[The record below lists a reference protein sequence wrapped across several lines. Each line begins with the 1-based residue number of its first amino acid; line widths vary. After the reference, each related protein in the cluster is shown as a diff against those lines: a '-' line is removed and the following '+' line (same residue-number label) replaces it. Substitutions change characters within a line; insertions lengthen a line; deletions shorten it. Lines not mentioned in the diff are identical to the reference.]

1 MLARCLMTRS
11 FPGLRHAPLL
21 VATAASLFALAQ
33 PVTAQA
39 MVKPAG
45 KPGALHQ
52 AQLPRTVSPTRY
64 DIAVV
69 PDARKLT
76 FTGTVGIALD
86 IHAATRTIVLN
97 ATELQID
104 SATLAGAGT
113 PAIRYDP
120 VLQTATLTFAKSL
133 APGHYTLDL
142 AYHGKINTSS
152 QGLFALDYDTPQ
164 GKKRM
169 LATQFE
175 AADARRFV
183 PSFDEPDLKAVFAI
197 TVTAPKDQFVVSNMP
212 IAQQADVAGGM
223 TRVSFQPSPKMS
235 SYLMYLGIGDMQRI
249 HEDVD
254 GVDVGVIVRRGATD
268 QARYALDAAAHILR
282 FYNQYFGIKFP
293 LPKLDLIGG
302 PGSGGFGAMENWGAI
317 FYFESDL
324 LVDPKT
330 ATDAEKQNVYLVV
343 AHEMA
348 HQWFGD
354 LVTMGWWDDLWLNEG
369 FASWMENKATDAI
382 HPEWHVWLQFA
393 AGRDSAFSTDALAS
407 THPVVEPA
415 DTIDQ
420 INRIGD
426 AITYE
431 KGAAVI
437 RMIEAYAGSDD
448 FRAGIH
454 KYLAAHAYGNATTA
468 ELFQT
473 IQASSGKPIVRIGDD
488 FTQQSGVPLVTESAA
503 GGALSLTQGRFGLDA
518 ASKQPRRWT
527 VPVITA
533 PLGQPTAL
541 QRATVTGTSPVALTA
556 DGAVPSIVNAG
567 QTGYFRT
574 HYAKTELA
582 GLTAGFAQVPAAD
595 QLGLLSDSWA
605 LATSGDGDASDFL
618 DLTRKSPVSA
628 DPTVWDR
635 LAQQLRT
642 IDAIY
647 APGPQRAAFRAY
659 ARGLLAPAFAALGF
673 DAKPGDSDNAGVRR
687 NTLIQ
692 TLGRFGDEAV
702 IAEAHRRFERIVA
715 DPAAANAPTARAV
728 IAVAALNADQ
738 ATFDQLRKMAAT
750 TTDSLQKQHL
760 DFALPTATDPAILQQ
775 ALALTLTDEIPVT
788 SGPRM
793 LYVAAQANPDVTW
806 TFATAHRTFFEGRLD
821 SLQRYQLYAGVASPS
836 ADPAR
841 ADQLQAFAEKYI
853 PASARRDVL
862 KAEDAIR
869 MRARLRKD
877 VVPQIDRWLAKR

>member
-1 MLARCLMTRS
+1 MTKFPLA
-11 FPGLRHAPLL
+11 LRRVPLL
-21 VATAASLFALAQ
+21 IATAGSALALAT
-33 PVTAQA
+33 PGIAQA
-39 MVKPAG
+39 AT
-45 KPGALHQ
+45 KPGMLHQ
-52 AQLPRTVSPTRY
+52 AQLPRTVTPIRY

-69 PDARKLT
+69 PDAQKLV
-76 FTGTVGIALD
+76 FAGTVKIALD
-86 IHAATRTIVLN
+86 VHAPTRTITLN
-97 ATELQID
+97 TLEIKID
-104 SATLAGAGT
+104 SAKLDGART
-113 PAIRYDP
+113 PAISYDSR
-120 VLQTATLTFAKSL
+120 LQTATFTFAEPL
-133 APGHYTLDL
+133 TAGHYTLRL

-152 QGLFALDYDTPQ
+152 QGLFALDYDTPK

-169 LATQFE
+169 IATQFE

-183 PSFDEPDLKAVFAI
+183 PCFDEPDLKAVFDI
-197 TVTAPKDQFVVSNMP
+197 TVTAPEDEFVVSNMP
-212 IAQQADVAGGM
+212 IAIQADIPGGRK
-223 TRVSFQPSPKMS
+223 RVTFASSPKMS
-235 SYLMYLGIGDMQRI
+235 SYLMYLGMGDMQRI

-254 GVDVGVIVRRGATD
+254 GVDVGVIVRHGATD

-282 FYNQYFGIKFP
+282 FYNEYFGIKFP

-324 LVDPKT
+324 LIDPRT
-330 ATDAEKQNVYLVV
+330 ATDADRQNVYLVV

-369 FASWMENKATDAI
+369 FASWMENKATDTI

-393 AGRDSAFSTDALAS
+393 AGRDSAFGTDALAS
-407 THPVVEPA
+407 THPVVEAA

-420 INRIGD
+420 VNRIGD

-431 KGAAVI
+431 KGASVI

-448 FRAGIH
+448 FRAGIR

-473 IQASSGKPIVRIGDD
+473 IQSSSGKPIVQIGDD
-488 FTQQSGVPLVTESAA
+488 FTQQAGVPLIEENDA

-518 ASKQPRRWT
+518 ASKPPRTWT
-527 VPVITA
+527 VPVIVA
-533 PLGQPTAL
+533 PLGQTVVE
-541 QRATVTGTSPVALTA
+541 QRVTVTGAKPVAIASINAT
-556 DGAVPSIVNAG
+556 PPIVNAG

-574 HYAKTELA
+574 RYARSELA
-582 GLTAGFAQVPAAD
+582 KLAAVFAQVPAAD
-595 QLGLLSDSWA
+595 QLGLLSDTWA
-605 LATSGDGDASDFL
+605 LAASGDGEASDFL
-618 DLTRKSPVSA
+618 DLTRKLPVSA

-635 LAQQLRT
+635 LASQLRA
-642 IDAIY
+642 IDGIY
-647 APGPQRAAFRAY
+647 APGAARDAFRAY
-659 ARGLLAPAFAALGF
+659 ARGLLSPEFQRLGF
-673 DAKPGDSDNAGVRR
+673 DAKSGESDNTGVLR

-692 TLGRFGDEAV
+692 ALGRFGDQEV
-702 IAEAHRRFERIVA
+702 IAEARRRFETIVA
-715 DPAAANAPTARAV
+715 DPAAAAGPAMRAV
-728 IAVAALNADQ
+728 IAVTAQNADQ
-738 ATFDQLRKMAAT
+738 AMFGQLRKMAAA

-760 DFALPTATDPAILQQ
+760 DFALATATDPAILKQ
-775 ALALTLTDEIPVT
+775 ALALTLTNEIPTT

-793 LYVAAQANPDVTW
+793 LYVAAQANPDLTW
-806 TFATAHRTFFEGRLD
+806 AFATAHRSFFESRLD

-836 ADPAR
+836 ADLVR
-841 ADQLQAFAEKYI
+841 VDQLQAFAEKYI

-869 MRARLRKD
+869 MRARMRRD
-877 VVPQIDRWLAKR
+877 VVPQIDRWVAKD

>member
-1 MLARCLMTRS
+1 MIQSSL
-11 FPGLRHAPLL
+11 GLRRAPLL
-21 VATAASLFALAQ
+21 IATVAAGVLA
-33 PVTAQA
+33 VTMPAVAQA
-39 MVKPAG
+39 A
-45 KPGALHQ
+45 PGTGVLHQ
-52 AQLPRTVSPTRY
+52 AQLPRTVTPTQY

-69 PDARKLT
+69 PDAQKLT

-86 IHAATRTIVLN
+86 VHAPTRTITLNVL
-97 ATELQID
+97 ELQID
-104 SATLAGAGT
+104 SATLTGAGT
-113 PAIRYDP
+113 PTISYDP
-120 VLQTATLTFAKSL
+120 KLQTATFTFAKPL
-133 APGHYTLDL
+133 AAGRHTLNI

-183 PSFDEPDLKAVFAI
+183 PCFDEPDLKAVFDL
-197 TVTAPKDQFVVSNMP
+197 TVTAPKDQMVVSNMP

-223 TRVSFQPSPKMS
+223 TRVTFRPSPKMS
-235 SYLMYLGIGDMQRI
+235 SYLMYLGIGDMERI

-324 LVDPKT
+324 LIDPKT
-330 ATDAEKQNVYLVV
+330 ATDADKQNVYLVV

-369 FASWMENKATDAI
+369 FATWMENKATDTI
-382 HPEWHVWLQFA
+382 HPEWNVWLQFA
-393 AGRDSAFSTDALAS
+393 AGRESAFGTDALAS

-431 KGAAVI
+431 KGASVI
-437 RMIEAYAGSDD
+437 RMIEGYAGADD
-448 FRAGIH
+448 FRAGIR

-473 IQASSGKPIVRIGDD
+473 IQTSSGKPIVQIGDD
-488 FTQQSGVPLVTESAA
+488 FTQQVGVPLIKQSDADGT
-503 GGALSLTQGRFGLDA
+503 LSLTQGRFGLDA
-518 ASKQPRRWT
+518 ASKAPQTWT
-527 VPVITA
+527 VPVIAA
-533 PLGQPTAL
+533 PLGAPTAE
-541 QRATVTGTSPVALTA
+541 QRVTVRGAKPIALTA
-556 DGAVPSIVNAG
+556 SGSAPLIVNAG

-574 HYAKTELA
+574 LYAKSQVAKLA
-582 GLTAGFAQVPAAD
+582 AAFAQVQPAD
-595 QLGLLSDSWA
+595 QLGLLSDTWA
-605 LATSGDGDASDFL
+605 LAASGDGDVADFL
-618 DLTRKSPVSA
+618 DLTRKLPLSA

-635 LAQQLRT
+635 LASQLRT

-647 APGPQRAAFRAY
+647 APGAARDAFRAY
-659 ARGLLAPAFAALGF
+659 ARKLLDPEFQTLGF
-673 DAKPGDSDNAGVRR
+673 DAKAGESDNAGVLR

-692 TLGRFGDEAV
+692 TLGRFGDKAV
-702 IAEAHRRFERIVA
+702 IAEAHRRFEAIVA
-715 DPAAANAPTARAV
+715 DPSAKGPTTRAV
-728 IAVAALNADQ
+728 IGVVARNADQ
-738 ATFDQLRKMAAT
+738 ATFDQLRKMAAAT
-750 TTDSLQKQHL
+750 QDSLQKQHL
-760 DFALPTATDPAILQQ
+760 DFALATATDPAILKQ
-775 ALALTLTDEIPVT
+775 ALDLTLTDEIPTT

-793 LYVAAQANPDVTW
+793 LYVAAQANSDLTW
-806 TFATAHRTFFEGRLD
+806 TFATDHRTYFESRLD

-836 ADPAR
+836 ADLAR

-869 MRARLRKD
+869 TRARLRKD
-877 VVPQIDRWLAKR
+877 VVPQIDHWVAKG

>member
-1 MLARCLMTRS
+1 MIRPPL
-11 FPGLRHAPLL
+11 GLRRVPLL
-21 VATAASLFALAQ
+21 IATVAAGALAIG
-33 PVTAQA
+33 VSAIAQA
-39 MVKPAG
+39 AG
-45 KPGALHQ
+45 NPGALRQ
-52 AQLPRTVSPTRY
+52 AQLPRSVTPTHY
-64 DIAVV
+64 DIAVA
-69 PDARKLT
+69 PDVQKLS
-76 FTGTVGIALD
+76 FSGTVGIALD
-86 IHAATRTIVLN
+86 VQAVTRTITLN
-97 ATELQID
+97 ALELQID
-104 SATLAGAGT
+104 SAKLAGAGT
-113 PAIRYDP
+113 PMISYDP
-120 VLQTATLTFAKSL
+120 KLQTVTFIFAKPL
-133 APGHYTLDL
+133 VAGHYTLDI

-164 GKKRM
+164 GKRRM

-183 PSFDEPDLKAVFAI
+183 PCYDEPDLKAVFNL
-197 TVTAPKDQFVVSNMP
+197 TVTAPKAQMVVSNMP
-212 IAQQADVAGGM
+212 IEQQTDVADGM
-223 TRVSFQPSPKMS
+223 KRVVFRPSPKMS
-235 SYLMYLGIGDMQRI
+235 SYLMYLGIGDMERV
-249 HEDVD
+249 HEDVG

-324 LVDPKT
+324 LIDPRT
-330 ATDAEKQNVYLVV
+330 ATDADKQNVYLVV

-369 FASWMENKATDAI
+369 FASWMENKATDTI

-407 THPVVEPA
+407 THPVVEAA

-420 INRIGD
+420 VNRIGD

-437 RMIEAYAGSDD
+437 RMIEAYAGADD
-448 FRAGIH
+448 FRTGIR

-468 ELFQT
+468 ELFQA
-473 IQASSGKPIVRIGDD
+473 IQASSGKPIVNIGND
-488 FTQQSGVPLVTESAA
+488 FTHQAGVPLIKESDA
-503 GGALSLTQGRFGLDA
+503 GGVLSLTQGRFGLDA
-518 ASKQPRRWT
+518 ASKASRHWT
-527 VPVITA
+527 VPVIAA
-533 PLGQPTAL
+533 PLGQSATE
-541 QRATVTGTSPVALTA
+541 QRVIVTGEKPAALTDMGNA
-556 DGAVPSIVNAG
+556 PMVVNAG

-574 HYAKTELA
+574 LYAKDQVAKLTEA
-582 GLTAGFAQVPAAD
+582 FAQVQSAD
-595 QLGLLSDSWA
+595 QLGLLSDTWA
-605 LATSGDGDASDFL
+605 LAASGDGDVADFL
-618 DLTRKSPVSA
+618 DLTRKLPLSA
-628 DPTVWDR
+628 DPTVWAR
-635 LAQQLRT
+635 LASQLRT

-647 APGPQRAAFRAY
+647 APGAARDAFRAY
-659 ARGLLAPAFAALGF
+659 ARGLLDPEFQTLGF
-673 DAKPGDSDNAGVRR
+673 DAKAGESDNAGVLR

-692 TLGRFGDEAV
+692 TLGRFGDKVV
-702 IAEAHRRFERIVA
+702 IAEARRRFEAMVA
-715 DPAAANAPTARAV
+715 DPAAVSGPTTRAV
-728 IAVAALNADQ
+728 IGVVAQNADQ
-738 ATFDQLRKMAAT
+738 ATFDQLRKMAAA

-760 DFALPTATDPAILQQ
+760 DFDLAAATDPAILKQ
-775 ALALTLTDEIPVT
+775 ALALTLTDEIPTT

-793 LYVAAQANPDVTW
+793 LYVAAQANPDLTW
-806 TFATAHRTFFEGRLD
+806 AFATDHRAYFQSRLD

-841 ADQLQAFAEKYI
+841 VDQLQAFAEKYI

-869 MRARLRKD
+869 TRARLRQQ
-877 VVPQIDRWLAKR
+877 VVPQIDHWVAKG

>member
-1 MLARCLMTRS
+1 MTRNS
-11 FPGLRHAPLL
+11 SGLRRAPLFL
-21 VATAASLFALAQ
+21 ATAVSVLALA
-33 PVTAQA
+33 PPTIAQA
-39 MVKPAG
+39 AALPS
-45 KPGALHQ
+45 PLHQ
-52 AQLPRTVSPTRY
+52 AQLPRTVTPTRY
-64 DIAVV
+64 DIAVA

-76 FTGTVGIALD
+76 FTGRVAIAID
-86 IHAATRTIVLN
+86 IHAPTQSIVLN
-97 ATELQID
+97 ATELKID
-104 SATLAGAGT
+104 DVKLADAGT
-113 PAIRYDP
+113 PAIRYDAK
-120 VLQTATLTFAKSL
+120 LQTATLTFAKIL
-133 APGHYTLDL
+133 AVGRYTLEL

-183 PSFDEPDLKAVFAI
+183 PSFDEPDLKAEFAI

-212 IAQQADVAGGM
+212 IASQAEVAGGM
-223 TRVSFQPSPKMS
+223 KRVTFQPSPKMS
-235 SYLMYLGIGDMQRI
+235 SYLMYLGIGDMERI
-249 HEDVD
+249 HEEVD

-268 QARYALDAAAHILR
+268 QARYSLDAATHILR
-282 FYNQYFGIKFP
+282 FYNKYFGIKFP

-324 LVDPKT
+324 LINPKT
-330 ATDAEKQNVYLVV
+330 ATDADKQNVYLVV

-393 AGRDSAFSTDALAS
+393 AGRDSAFSTDALTS
-407 THPVVEPA
+407 THPVVEEA

-420 INRIGD
+420 VNRIGD

-437 RMIEAYAGSDD
+437 RMIEGYAGSDD

-454 KYLAAHAYGNATTA
+454 KYLAAHAYGNATTT

-473 IQASSGKPIVRIGDD
+473 IQATSGKPIVRIGDD
-488 FTQQSGVPLVTESAA
+488 FTQQAGVPLIAESDR
-503 GGALSLTQGRFGLDA
+503 GSTLSLTQARFGLDA
-518 ASKQPRRWT
+518 ASKQARSWT
-527 VPVITA
+527 VPVIAA
-533 PLGQPTAL
+533 PLAQPTAE
-541 QRATVTGTSPVALTA
+541 QRVTVTGTTPVQLGVRAA
-556 DGAVPSIVNAG
+556 MPMIVNAG

-574 HYAKTELA
+574 RYAKAELA
-582 GLTAGFAQVPAAD
+582 KLAAAFAQVPAAD

-605 LATSGDGDASDFL
+605 LATSGDGDAGDFL
-618 DLTRKSPVSA
+618 DLTRKLPVSA

-642 IDAIY
+642 IDAVY
-647 APGPQRAAFRAY
+647 ARGPQRDAFRAY
-659 ARGLLAPAFAALGF
+659 ARGLLAPEFATLGF
-673 DAKPGDSDNAGVRR
+673 EAKPGESDNAGVLR
-687 NTLIQ
+687 NTLTQ
-692 TLGRFGDEAV
+692 TLGQLGDTAM
-702 IAEAHRRFERIVA
+702 IAEAHRRFEAIAA
-715 DPAAANAPTARAV
+715 DPAQANGPTARAV
-728 IAVAALNADQ
+728 IAVAAQNADQ
-738 ATFDQLRKMAAT
+738 ATFDQIRRLAAT
-750 TTDSLQKQHL
+750 TTDSLEKQHL
-760 DFALPTATDPAILQQ
+760 DFALPTATDPAILKQ
-775 ALALTLTDEIPVT
+775 ALALTLTDEIPTT

-793 LYVAAQANPDVTW
+793 LYVAAQANPDMTW
-806 TFATAHRTFFEGRLD
+806 AFATEHRPYFESRLD

-836 ADPAR
+836 ADITR
-841 ADQLQAFAEKYI
+841 ADELQAFASKYI

-862 KAEDAIR
+862 KAQDAILT
-869 MRARLRKD
+869 RARLRRD
-877 VVPQIDRWLAKR
+877 VLPQVDRWLIKR

>member
-1 MLARCLMTRS
+1 MNRFA
-11 FPGLRHAPLL
+11 PGLRRAPLL
-21 VATAASLFALAQ
+21 VATAVAGVLALAAPAFAQ
-33 PVTAQA
+33 TAA
-39 MVKPAG
+39 KP
-45 KPGALHQ
+45 PALHQ
-52 AQLPRTVSPTRY
+52 AQLPRTVLPTRY

-69 PDARKLT
+69 PNAQKMT
-76 FTGTVGIALD
+76 FTGSVGIALD
-86 IHAATRTIVLN
+86 VRAATRTITLN
-97 ATELQID
+97 VNELQID

-113 PAIRYDP
+113 PRISYDP
-120 VLQTATLTFAKSL
+120 KLQTATLTFAKAL
-133 APGHYTLDL
+133 ATGHYTLDL
-142 AYHGKINTSS
+142 TYRGKINTSS

-164 GKKRM
+164 GKKRV

-183 PSFDEPDLKAVFAI
+183 PCFDEPDMKAVFGI
-197 TVTAPKDQFVVSNMP
+197 TVTAPKDQLVVSNMP
-212 IAQQADVAGGM
+212 IAQQADVTGGM
-223 TRVSFQPSPKMS
+223 KRVTFQPSPKMS
-235 SYLMYLGIGDMQRI
+235 SYLMYLGIGDMERI

-254 GVDVGVIVRRGATD
+254 GVDVGVIVRHGATD

-324 LVDPKT
+324 LIDPKT
-330 ATDAEKQNVYLVV
+330 ATDADKQNVYLVV

-369 FASWMENKATDAI
+369 FATWMENKATDTI

-393 AGRDSAFSTDALAS
+393 SGREGAFGTDALAS

-431 KGAAVI
+431 KGASVI
-437 RMIEAYAGSDD
+437 RMIEGYSGADD
-448 FRAGIH
+448 FRTGIRT
-454 KYLAAHAYGNATTA
+454 YLAAHAYGNATTA

-473 IQASSGKPIVRIGDD
+473 LQASSGKPIVRIGDD
-488 FTQQSGVPLVTESAA
+488 FTQQAGVPLIRESDA
-503 GGALSLTQGRFGLDA
+503 GGALSLTQGRFGLDT
-518 ASKQPRRWT
+518 ASKAPQTWT
-527 VPVITA
+527 VPVIAA
-533 PLGQPTAL
+533 PLGAPTAE
-541 QRATVTGTSPVALTA
+541 QRVTVTGTKPMALTA
-556 DGAVPSIVNAG
+556 NGAAPLIVNAG
-567 QTGYFRT
+567 QTGYFRAR
-574 HYAKTELA
+574 YAKGQLA
-582 GLTAGFAQVPAAD
+582 RLTAGFAQVPAAD
-595 QLGLLSDSWA
+595 QLGLLSDTWA
-605 LATSGDGDASDFL
+605 LAASGDGDAADFL
-618 DLTRKSPVSA
+618 DLTRKLPVTA
-628 DPTVWDR
+628 DPTVWSK
-635 LAQQLRT
+635 LAEQLRT
-642 IDAIY
+642 IDGIY
-647 APGPQRAAFRAY
+647 APGAARDAFRAY
-659 ARGLLAPAFAALGF
+659 ARGLLNPEFATLGF
-673 DAKPGDSDNAGVRR
+673 DAKPGESDNAGVLR

-692 TLGRFGDEAV
+692 ALGRFGDKAV
-702 IAEAHRRFERIVA
+702 IAEAHRRFEAIVA
-715 DPAAANAPTARAV
+715 DPAAASGPTNRAV
-728 IAVAALNADQ
+728 IAVTAQNADQ

-750 TTDSLQKQHL
+750 TTDSLQRQHL
-760 DFALPTATDPAILQQ
+760 DFALPTATDPAILKQ
-775 ALALTLTDEIPVT
+775 ALALTLTDEIPTT

-793 LYVAAQANPDVTW
+793 LYVAAQANPDLTW
-806 TFATAHRTFFEGRLD
+806 AFATEHRPFFEGRLD

-841 ADQLQAFAEKYI
+841 VDQLQAFAEKYI

-877 VVPQIDRWLAKR
+877 VVPQIDRWVAKG